1 MKAIEKSFEDWQK
14 ELEELQKSVKKD
26 LLDIRRCKM
35 EVQSMKDD
43 LTEALDEMK
52 ELSNGKY
59 IRDNNQIILSAPRI
73 LIGNVDKD
81 GILWNM
87 PSEVV
92 VRANDVNI
100 EGVGLDEAFGGK
112 VTTRASRIHSIAE
125 DPGKDGTE
133 RAVLPVSEIVSQA
146 KSVALRSE
154 DVEGVFTTPACGGI
168 TGIELNSE
176 TGIILNAT
184 LSNEMKKDKLK
195 SKGKEL
201 KNWIKDL
208 ESQSK
213 DQKKSV
219 ESCMKDLKELMDF
232 DDLTADVITTRT
244 SYLDIQELYDSF
256 NRHSAS
262 LYHAMAGYFQTLS
275 QLAEANRQLTSIE
288 NMEKEVDKKKSTF
301 KDKSTGTFI
310 SMRSESIGVL
320 SVDGD
325 GKYRENKE
333 SGVSITAKHV
343 DIGTFKADESLQDES
358 TINLASRKVEIST
371 IDPKVERNDKGEI
384 TKGDYPAVGD
394 VIIKSK
400 NIQMETVDYEWKDK
414 KQQEKMLTKDGTI
427 AIRAEKVD
435 VSVTDTEGKA
445 TGQVEVNAK
454 AVEVKSMDVDKEKRT
469 DKSLA
474 AGSTMLLLSE
484 KMYVGAKDSKTRS
497 QQMQVASDK
506 TGIFADTTL
515 ELQQA
520 KAVVQLS
527 GGNAAVGGGNLDLY
541 GKTTLQGEV
550 TAKGAIT
557 GGDIE
562 MKNMKVKSSFKSP
575 ATSEGVAVPGAPATG
590 KLSAKLKEE
599 ELKTKEK

>member
-1 MKAIEKSFEDWQK
+1 MDIIKQRFEHWQSKLEDFQGNLEK
-14 ELEELQKSVKKD
+14 ELADIRQCKQEIQGMKNELMEELGEISQ
-26 LLDIRRCKM
+26 
-35 EVQSMKDD
+35 
-43 LTEALDEMK
+43 
-52 ELSNGKY
+52 LSRGKY
-59 IRDNNQIILSAPRI
+59 IRDNQRIILSAPEI
-73 LIGNVDKD
+73 VIGNVDKN
-81 GILWNM
+81 GVMLNM
-87 PSEVV
+87 HSNIV
-92 VRANDVNI
+92 VRGNDVAL
-100 EGVGLDEAFGGK
+100 EGVGMNLGSGGK
-112 VTTRASRIHSIAE
+112 VTTRAAQIRQIAE
-125 DPGKDGTE
+125 DPGKDGLE
-133 RAVLPVSEIVSQA
+133 HAVLPVSEIVTQA
-146 KSVALRSE
+146 KAITLRTESV
-154 DVEGVFTTPACGGI
+154 DGTFVTPAVA
-168 TGIELNSE
+168 TMQGIELNSE
-176 TGIILNAT
+176 SGIALHATCSVEKKKSGVKNAAK
-184 LSNEMKKDKLK
+184 SLK
-195 SKGKEL
+195 EYAKVL
-201 KNWIKDL
+201 
-208 ESQSK
+208 K
-213 DQKKSV
+213 DQVKEQKKV
-219 ESCMKDLKELMDF
+219 VDGYIKEMQRLSDSE
-232 DDLTADVITTRT
+232 DLTDSIITTRT
-244 SYLDIQELYDSF
+244 SYLDIDELMDEFHHLSGRLY
-256 NRHSAS
+256 SAMND
-262 LYHAMAGYFQTLS
+262 YYQTLS
-275 QLAEANRQLTSIE
+275 LLAETNRQVSCLESIE
-288 NMEKEVDKKKSTF
+288 KTVDKKKASF
-301 KDKSTGTFI
+301 KNKPTGAFI
-310 SMRSESIGVL
+310 SLKSERIDAV

-325 GKYRENKE
+325 GNYRENPE
-333 SGVSITAKHV
+333 AGISFTAKHV

-400 NIQMETVDYEWKDK
+400 NIQLETVDYEWKDK

>member
-154 DVEGVFTTPACGGI
+154 DVEGVFITPACGGI

-394 VIIKSK
+394 VVIKSK
-400 NIQMETVDYEWKDK
+400 NIQLETVDYEWKDK

-454 AVEVKSMDVDKEKRT
+454 VVEVKSMDVDKEKRT

>member
-1 MKAIEKSFEDWQK
+1 MDIIKQRFEHWQSKLEDFQGNLEK
-14 ELEELQKSVKKD
+14 ELADIRQCKQEIQGMKNELMEELGEISQ
-26 LLDIRRCKM
+26 
-35 EVQSMKDD
+35 
-43 LTEALDEMK
+43 
-52 ELSNGKY
+52 LSRGKY
-59 IRDNNQIILSAPRI
+59 IRDNQRIILSAPEI
-73 LIGNVDKD
+73 VIGNVDKN
-81 GILWNM
+81 GVMLNM
-87 PSEVV
+87 HSKIV
-92 VRANDVNI
+92 VRGNDVAL
-100 EGVGLDEAFGGK
+100 EGVGMNLGSGGK
-112 VTTRASRIHSIAE
+112 VTTRAAQIRQIAE
-125 DPGKDGTE
+125 DPGKDGLE
-133 RAVLPVSEIVSQA
+133 HAVLPVSEVVTQA
-146 KSVALRSE
+146 KAITLRTESV
-154 DVEGVFTTPACGGI
+154 DGTFVTPAVA
-168 TGIELNSE
+168 TMQGIELNSE
-176 TGIILNAT
+176 SGIALHATCSIEKKKSGVKNAAK
-184 LSNEMKKDKLK
+184 SLK
-195 SKGKEL
+195 EYAKAL
-201 KNWIKDL
+201 
-208 ESQSK
+208 K
-213 DQKKSV
+213 DQVKEQKKV
-219 ESCMKDLKELMDF
+219 VDGYIKEMQRLSDSE
-232 DDLTADVITTRT
+232 DLTDSIITTRT
-244 SYLDIQELYDSF
+244 SYLDIDELMDEFHHLSGRLY
-256 NRHSAS
+256 SAMND
-262 LYHAMAGYFQTLS
+262 YYQTLS
-275 QLAEANRQLTSIE
+275 LLAETNRQVSCLESIE
-288 NMEKEVDKKKSTF
+288 KTVDKKKASF
-301 KDKSTGTFI
+301 KNKPTGAFI
-310 SMRSESIGVL
+310 SLKSERIDAV

-325 GKYRENKE
+325 GNYRENPE
-333 SGVSITAKHV
+333 AGISFTAKHV

-400 NIQMETVDYEWKDK
+400 NIQLETVDYEWKDK

-474 AGSTMLLLSE
+474 AGSTLLLLSE
-484 KMYVGAKDSKTRS
+484 KMYVGAKDSKIRS

-575 ATSEGVAVPGAPATG
+575 ATSEGVAVPGAPAAG

>member
-1 MKAIEKSFEDWQK
+1 MDIIKQRFEHWQSKLEDFQGNLEK
-14 ELEELQKSVKKD
+14 ELADIRQCKQEIQGMKNELMEELGEISQ
-26 LLDIRRCKM
+26 
-35 EVQSMKDD
+35 
-43 LTEALDEMK
+43 
-52 ELSNGKY
+52 LSRGKY
-59 IRDNNQIILSAPRI
+59 IRDNQRIILSAPEI
-73 LIGNVDKD
+73 VIGNVDKN
-81 GILWNM
+81 GVMLNM
-87 PSEVV
+87 HSKIV
-92 VRANDVNI
+92 VRGNDVAL
-100 EGVGLDEAFGGK
+100 EGVGMNLGSGGK
-112 VTTRASRIHSIAE
+112 VTTRAAQIRQIAE
-125 DPGKDGTE
+125 DPGKDGLE
-133 RAVLPVSEIVSQA
+133 HAVLPVSEVVTQA
-146 KSVALRSE
+146 KAITLRTESV
-154 DVEGVFTTPACGGI
+154 DGTFVTPAVA
-168 TGIELNSE
+168 TMQGIELNSE
-176 TGIILNAT
+176 SGIALHATCSVEKKKSGVKNAAK
-184 LSNEMKKDKLK
+184 SLK
-195 SKGKEL
+195 EYAKVL
-201 KNWIKDL
+201 
-208 ESQSK
+208 K
-213 DQKKSV
+213 DQVKEQKKV
-219 ESCMKDLKELMDF
+219 VDGYIKEMQRLSDSE
-232 DDLTADVITTRT
+232 DLTDSIITTRT
-244 SYLDIQELYDSF
+244 SYLDIDELMDEFHHLSGRLY
-256 NRHSAS
+256 SAMND
-262 LYHAMAGYFQTLS
+262 YYQTLS
-275 QLAEANRQLTSIE
+275 LLAETNRQVSCLESIE
-288 NMEKEVDKKKSTF
+288 KTVDKKKASF
-301 KDKSTGTFI
+301 KNKPTGAFI
-310 SMRSESIGVL
+310 SLKSERIDAV

-325 GKYRENKE
+325 GNYRENPE
-333 SGVSITAKHV
+333 AGISFTAKHV

-358 TINLASRKVEIST
+358 TINLASCKVEIST

-400 NIQMETVDYEWKDK
+400 NIQLETVDYEWKDK

>member
-1 MKAIEKSFEDWQK
+1 MDIIKQRFEHWQSKLEDFQGNLEK
-14 ELEELQKSVKKD
+14 ELADIRQCKQEIQGMKNELMEELGEISQ
-26 LLDIRRCKM
+26 
-35 EVQSMKDD
+35 
-43 LTEALDEMK
+43 
-52 ELSNGKY
+52 LSRGKY
-59 IRDNNQIILSAPRI
+59 IRDNQRIILSAPEI
-73 LIGNVDKD
+73 VIGNVDKN
-81 GILWNM
+81 GVMLNM
-87 PSEVV
+87 HSKIV
-92 VRANDVNI
+92 VRGNDVAL
-100 EGVGLDEAFGGK
+100 EGVGMNLGSGGK
-112 VTTRASRIHSIAE
+112 VTTRAAQIRQIAE
-125 DPGKDGTE
+125 DPGKDGLE
-133 RAVLPVSEIVSQA
+133 HAVLPVSEVVTQA
-146 KSVALRSE
+146 KAITLRTESV
-154 DVEGVFTTPACGGI
+154 DGTFVTPAVA
-168 TGIELNSE
+168 TMQGIELNSE
-176 TGIILNAT
+176 SGIALHATCSVEKKKSGVKNAAK
-184 LSNEMKKDKLK
+184 SLK
-195 SKGKEL
+195 EYAKAL
-201 KNWIKDL
+201 
-208 ESQSK
+208 K
-213 DQKKSV
+213 DQVKEQKKV
-219 ESCMKDLKELMDF
+219 VDGYIKEMQRLSDSE
-232 DDLTADVITTRT
+232 DLTDSIITTRT
-244 SYLDIQELYDSF
+244 SYLDIDELMDEFHHLSGRLY
-256 NRHSAS
+256 SAMND
-262 LYHAMAGYFQTLS
+262 YYQTLS
-275 QLAEANRQLTSIE
+275 LLAETNRQVSCLESIE
-288 NMEKEVDKKKSTF
+288 KTVDKKKASF
-301 KDKSTGTFI
+301 KNKPTGAFI
-310 SMRSESIGVL
+310 SLKSERIDAV

-325 GKYRENKE
+325 GNYRENPE
-333 SGVSITAKHV
+333 AGISFTAKHV

>member
-1 MKAIEKSFEDWQK
+1 MLED
-14 ELEELQKSVKKD
+14 
-26 LLDIRRCKM
+26 R
-35 EVQSMKDD
+35 
-43 LTEALDEMK
+43 
-52 ELSNGKY
+52 
-59 IRDNNQIILSAPRI
+59 
-73 LIGNVDKD
+73 
-81 GILWNM
+81 
-87 PSEVV
+87 
-92 VRANDVNI
+92 
-100 EGVGLDEAFGGK
+100 
-112 VTTRASRIHSIAE
+112 
-125 DPGKDGTE
+125 
-133 RAVLPVSEIVSQA
+133 
-146 KSVALRSE
+146 
-154 DVEGVFTTPACGGI
+154 
-168 TGIELNSE
+168 
-176 TGIILNAT
+176 
-184 LSNEMKKDKLK
+184 
-195 SKGKEL
+195 
-201 KNWIKDL
+201 
-208 ESQSK
+208 SK
-213 DQKKSV
+213 DYKKQA
-219 ESCMKDLKELMDF
+219 ETYMKDLGKLMDF
-232 DDLTADVITTRT
+232 DDLTEDVITTRT
-244 SYLDIQELYDSF
+244 SYQDIDELYESF
-256 NRHSAS
+256 NSLSRSLFAS
-262 LYHAMAGYFQTLS
+262 MANYFQSLS
-275 QLAEANRQLTSIE
+275 QLAEINRRKTCVE
-288 NMEKEVDKKKSTF
+288 EMEKKVDKKKSTF
-301 KDKSTGTFI
+301 KEKTTGNFI
-310 SMRSESIGVL
+310 SMRSECIDAL

-325 GKYRENKE
+325 GNFRENKE
-333 SGVSITAKHV
+333 AGVSINAKHV
-343 DIGTFKADESLQDES
+343 SIGNFKRDESLHDES
-358 TINLASRKVEIST
+358 FINLASRKVEIST
-371 IDPKVERNDKGEI
+371 IDPKVERNDEGEI

-400 NIQMETVDYEWKDK
+400 NIQ
-414 KQQEKMLTKDGTI
+414 
-427 AIRAEKVD
+427 KVD

-454 AVEVKSMDVDKEKRT
+454 TVEVKSMDVDKEKRT

-474 AGSTMLLLSE
+474 AGSTLLLLSE

>member
-1 MKAIEKSFEDWQK
+1 MKTIYQQFELWESELSKFQNSVKK
-14 ELEELQKSVKKD
+14 ELE
-26 LLDIRRCKM
+26 DIRRCKR
-35 EVQSMKDD
+35 EVQHLKRDIQ
-43 LTEALDEMK
+43 E
-52 ELSNGKY
+52 ELETMTRLSYGKY
-59 IRDNNQIILSAPRI
+59 IRDNHRIILSAPEI
-73 LIGNVDKD
+73 IIGDVDKN
-81 GILWNM
+81 GVLNNI
-87 PSEVV
+87 PSRVV
-92 VRANDVNI
+92 VRGNQVSL
-100 EGVGLDEAFGGK
+100 EGTGDMGGG
-112 VTTRASRIHSIAE
+112 VTTRASRIHFIAE
-125 DPGKDGTE
+125 DPGKDGVE
-133 RAVLPVSEIVSQA
+133 SVVMPVSEIVSQA
-146 KSVALRSE
+146 KSVALCTE
-154 DVEGVFTTPACGGI
+154 DAEGVFTTLPCASMPGI
-168 TGIELNSE
+168 QLDSE
-176 TGIILNAT
+176 TGILLNAT
-184 LSNEMKKDKLK
+184 ESN
-195 SKGKEL
+195 KGKADNL
-201 KNWIKDL
+201 KQIGENLKENAKVL
-208 ESQSK
+208 EDRSK
-213 DQKKSV
+213 DYKKQA
-219 ESCMKDLKELMDF
+219 ETYMKDLGKLMDF
-232 DDLTADVITTRT
+232 DDLTEDVITTRT
-244 SYLDIQELYDSF
+244 SYQDIDELYESF
-256 NRHSAS
+256 NSLSRSLFAS
-262 LYHAMAGYFQTLS
+262 MANYFQSLS
-275 QLAEANRQLTSIE
+275 QLAEINRRKTCVE
-288 NMEKEVDKKKSTF
+288 EMEKKVDKKKSTF
-301 KDKSTGTFI
+301 KEKTTGNFI
-310 SMRSESIGVL
+310 SMRSECIDAL

-325 GKYRENKE
+325 GNFRENKE
-333 SGVSITAKHV
+333 AGVSINAKHV
-343 DIGTFKADESLQDES
+343 SIGNFKRDESLHDES
-358 TINLASRKVEIST
+358 FINLASRKVEIST
-371 IDPKVERNDKGEI
+371 IDPKVERNDEGEI

-454 AVEVKSMDVDKEKRT
+454 TVEVKSMDVDKEKRT

-474 AGSTMLLLSE
+474 AGSTLLLLSE

>member
-1 MKAIEKSFEDWQK
+1 MDIIKQRFEHWQSKLEDFQGNLEK
-14 ELEELQKSVKKD
+14 ELADIRQCKQEIQGMKNELMEELGEISQ
-26 LLDIRRCKM
+26 
-35 EVQSMKDD
+35 
-43 LTEALDEMK
+43 
-52 ELSNGKY
+52 LSRGKY
-59 IRDNNQIILSAPRI
+59 IRDNQRIILSAPEI
-73 LIGNVDKD
+73 VIGNVDKN
-81 GILWNM
+81 GVMLNM
-87 PSEVV
+87 HSKIV
-92 VRANDVNI
+92 VRGNDVAL
-100 EGVGLDEAFGGK
+100 EGVGMNLGSGGK
-112 VTTRASRIHSIAE
+112 VTTRAAQIRQIAE
-125 DPGKDGTE
+125 DPGKDGLE
-133 RAVLPVSEIVSQA
+133 HAVLPVSEVVTQA
-146 KSVALRSE
+146 KAITLRTESV
-154 DVEGVFTTPACGGI
+154 DGTFVTPAVA
-168 TGIELNSE
+168 TMQGIELNSE
-176 TGIILNAT
+176 SGIALHATCSVEKKKSGVKNAAK
-184 LSNEMKKDKLK
+184 SLK
-195 SKGKEL
+195 EYAKAL
-201 KNWIKDL
+201 
-208 ESQSK
+208 K
-213 DQKKSV
+213 DQVKEQKKV
-219 ESCMKDLKELMDF
+219 VDGYIKEMQRLSDSEN
-232 DDLTADVITTRT
+232 LTDSIITTRT
-244 SYLDIQELYDSF
+244 SYLDIDELMDEFHHLSGRLY
-256 NRHSAS
+256 SAMND
-262 LYHAMAGYFQTLS
+262 YYQTLS
-275 QLAEANRQLTSIE
+275 LLAETNRQVSCLESIE
-288 NMEKEVDKKKSTF
+288 KTVDKKKASF
-301 KDKSTGTFI
+301 KNKPTGAFI
-310 SMRSESIGVL
+310 SLKSERIDAV

-325 GKYRENKE
+325 GNYRENPE
-333 SGVSITAKHV
+333 AGISFTAKHV

-400 NIQMETVDYEWKDK
+400 NIQLETVDYEWKDK

>member
-1 MKAIEKSFEDWQK
+1 MDIIKQRFEHWQSKLEDFQGNLEK
-14 ELEELQKSVKKD
+14 ELADIRQCKQEIQGMKNELMEELGEISQ
-26 LLDIRRCKM
+26 
-35 EVQSMKDD
+35 
-43 LTEALDEMK
+43 
-52 ELSNGKY
+52 LSRGKY
-59 IRDNNQIILSAPRI
+59 IRDNQRIILSAPEI
-73 LIGNVDKD
+73 VIGNVDKN
-81 GILWNM
+81 GVMLNM
-87 PSEVV
+87 HSKIV
-92 VRANDVNI
+92 VRGNDVAL
-100 EGVGLDEAFGGK
+100 EGVGMNLGSGGK
-112 VTTRASRIHSIAE
+112 VTTRAAQIRQIAE
-125 DPGKDGTE
+125 DPGKDGLE
-133 RAVLPVSEIVSQA
+133 HAVLPVSEVVTQA
-146 KSVALRSE
+146 KAITLRTESV
-154 DVEGVFTTPACGGI
+154 DGTFVTPAVA
-168 TGIELNSE
+168 TMQGIELNSE
-176 TGIILNAT
+176 SGIALHATCSIEKKKSGVKNAAK
-184 LSNEMKKDKLK
+184 SLK
-195 SKGKEL
+195 EYAKAL
-201 KNWIKDL
+201 
-208 ESQSK
+208 K
-213 DQKKSV
+213 DQVKEQKKV
-219 ESCMKDLKELMDF
+219 VDGYIKEMQRLSDSE
-232 DDLTADVITTRT
+232 DLTDSIITTRT
-244 SYLDIQELYDSF
+244 SYLDIDELMDEFHHLSGRLY
-256 NRHSAS
+256 SAMND
-262 LYHAMAGYFQTLS
+262 YYQTLS
-275 QLAEANRQLTSIE
+275 LLAETNRQVSCLESIE
-288 NMEKEVDKKKSTF
+288 KTVDKKKASF
-301 KDKSTGTFI
+301 KNKPTGAFI
-310 SMRSESIGVL
+310 SLKSERIDAV

-325 GKYRENKE
+325 GNYRENPE
-333 SGVSITAKHV
+333 AGISFTAKHV

-400 NIQMETVDYEWKDK
+400 NIQLETVDYEWKDK

-474 AGSTMLLLSE
+474 AGSTLLLLSE
-484 KMYVGAKDSKTRS
+484 KMYVGAKDSKIRS

>member
-1 MKAIEKSFEDWQK
+1 MDIIKQRFEHWQSKLEDFQGNLEK
-14 ELEELQKSVKKD
+14 ELADIRQCKQEIQGMKNELMEELGEISQ
-26 LLDIRRCKM
+26 
-35 EVQSMKDD
+35 
-43 LTEALDEMK
+43 
-52 ELSNGKY
+52 LSRGKY
-59 IRDNNQIILSAPRI
+59 IRDNQRIILSAPEI
-73 LIGNVDKD
+73 VIGNVDKN
-81 GILWNM
+81 GVMLNM
-87 PSEVV
+87 HSKIV
-92 VRANDVNI
+92 VRGNDVAL
-100 EGVGLDEAFGGK
+100 EGVGMNLGFGGK
-112 VTTRASRIHSIAE
+112 VTTRAAQIRQIAE
-125 DPGKDGTE
+125 DPGKDGLE
-133 RAVLPVSEIVSQA
+133 HAVLPVSEVVTQA
-146 KSVALRSE
+146 KAITLRTESV
-154 DVEGVFTTPACGGI
+154 DGTFVTPAVA
-168 TGIELNSE
+168 TMQGIELNSE
-176 TGIILNAT
+176 SGIALHATCSLEKKKNGVKNAAK
-184 LSNEMKKDKLK
+184 SLK
-195 SKGKEL
+195 EYAKALKEQ
-201 KNWIKDL
+201 IK
-208 ESQSK
+208 E
-213 DQKKSV
+213 QKKV
-219 ESCMKDLKELMDF
+219 VDGYIKEMQRLSDSE
-232 DDLTADVITTRT
+232 DLTDSVITTRT
-244 SYLDIQELYDSF
+244 SYLDIDELMDEFHHLSGRLY
-256 NRHSAS
+256 SAMND
-262 LYHAMAGYFQTLS
+262 YYQTLS
-275 QLAEANRQLTSIE
+275 LLAETNRQVSCLESIE
-288 NMEKEVDKKKSTF
+288 KTVDKKKASF
-301 KDKSTGTFI
+301 KNKPTGAFI
-310 SMRSESIGVL
+310 SLKSERIDAV

-325 GKYRENKE
+325 GNYRENPE
-333 SGVSITAKHV
+333 AGISFTAKHV
-343 DIGTFKADESLQDES
+343 DIGTFKADESLQNES

-371 IDPKVERNDKGEI
+371 IDPKVERNNKGEI

-394 VIIKSK
+394 VVIKSK
-400 NIQMETVDYEWKDK
+400 NIQLETVDYEWKDK

-474 AGSTMLLLSE
+474 VGSTLLLLSE
-484 KMYVGAKDSKTRS
+484 KMYVGAKDSKNRS
-497 QQMQVASDK
+497 KQMQVASDK

-575 ATSEGVAVPGAPATG
+575 CTSEGMAVPGAPATG

>member
-1 MKAIEKSFEDWQK
+1 MDIIKQRFEHWQSKLDDFQGNLEK
-14 ELEELQKSVKKD
+14 ELADIRQCKQEIQGMKNELMEELGEISQ
-26 LLDIRRCKM
+26 
-35 EVQSMKDD
+35 
-43 LTEALDEMK
+43 
-52 ELSNGKY
+52 LSRGKY
-59 IRDNNQIILSAPRI
+59 IRDNQRIILSAPEI
-73 LIGNVDKD
+73 VIGNVDKN
-81 GILWNM
+81 GVMLNM
-87 PSEVV
+87 HSKIV
-92 VRANDVNI
+92 VRGNDVAL
-100 EGVGLDEAFGGK
+100 EGVGMNLGSGGK
-112 VTTRASRIHSIAE
+112 VTTRAAQIRQIAE
-125 DPGKDGTE
+125 DPGKDGLE
-133 RAVLPVSEIVSQA
+133 HAVLPVSEVVTQA
-146 KSVALRSE
+146 KAITLRTESV
-154 DVEGVFTTPACGGI
+154 DGTFVTPAVA
-168 TGIELNSE
+168 TMQGIELNSE
-176 TGIILNAT
+176 SGIALHATCSVEKKKSGVKNAAK
-184 LSNEMKKDKLK
+184 SLK
-195 SKGKEL
+195 EYAKAL
-201 KNWIKDL
+201 
-208 ESQSK
+208 K
-213 DQKKSV
+213 DQVKEQKKV
-219 ESCMKDLKELMDF
+219 VDGYIKEMQRLSDSE
-232 DDLTADVITTRT
+232 DLTDSIITTRT
-244 SYLDIQELYDSF
+244 SYLDIDELMDEFHHLSGRLY
-256 NRHSAS
+256 SAMND
-262 LYHAMAGYFQTLS
+262 YYQTLS
-275 QLAEANRQLTSIE
+275 LLAETNRQVSCLESIE
-288 NMEKEVDKKKSTF
+288 KTVDKKKASF
-301 KDKSTGTFI
+301 KNKPTGAFI
-310 SMRSESIGVL
+310 SLKSERIDAV

-325 GKYRENKE
+325 GNYRENPE
-333 SGVSITAKHV
+333 AGISFTAKHV

>member
-1 MKAIEKSFEDWQK
+1 MDIIKQRFEHWQSKLEDFQGNLEK
-14 ELEELQKSVKKD
+14 ELADIRQCKQEIQGMKNELMEELGEISQ
-26 LLDIRRCKM
+26 
-35 EVQSMKDD
+35 
-43 LTEALDEMK
+43 
-52 ELSNGKY
+52 LSRGKY
-59 IRDNNQIILSAPRI
+59 IRDNQRIILSAPEI
-73 LIGNVDKD
+73 VIGNVDKN
-81 GILWNM
+81 GVMLNM
-87 PSEVV
+87 HSKIV
-92 VRANDVNI
+92 VRGNDVAL
-100 EGVGLDEAFGGK
+100 EGVGMNLGSGGK
-112 VTTRASRIHSIAE
+112 VTTRAAQIRQIAE
-125 DPGKDGTE
+125 DPGKDGLE
-133 RAVLPVSEIVSQA
+133 HAVLPVSEIVTQA
-146 KSVALRSE
+146 KAITLRTESV
-154 DVEGVFTTPACGGI
+154 DGTFVTPAVA
-168 TGIELNSE
+168 TMQGIELNSE
-176 TGIILNAT
+176 SGIALHATCSVEKKKSGVKNAAK
-184 LSNEMKKDKLK
+184 SLK
-195 SKGKEL
+195 EYAKVL
-201 KNWIKDL
+201 
-208 ESQSK
+208 K
-213 DQKKSV
+213 DQVKEQKKV
-219 ESCMKDLKELMDF
+219 VDGYIKEMQRLSDSE
-232 DDLTADVITTRT
+232 DLTDSIITTRT
-244 SYLDIQELYDSF
+244 SYLDIDELMDEFHHLSGRLY
-256 NRHSAS
+256 SAMND
-262 LYHAMAGYFQTLS
+262 YYQTLS
-275 QLAEANRQLTSIE
+275 LLAETNRQVSCLESIE
-288 NMEKEVDKKKSTF
+288 KTVDKKKASF
-301 KDKSTGTFI
+301 KNKPTGAFI
-310 SMRSESIGVL
+310 SLKSERIDAV

-325 GKYRENKE
+325 GNYRENPE
-333 SGVSITAKHV
+333 AGISFTAKHV

-394 VIIKSK
+394 VVIKSK
-400 NIQMETVDYEWKDK
+400 NIQLETVDYEWKDK

-454 AVEVKSMDVDKEKRT
+454 VVEVKSMDVDKEKRT